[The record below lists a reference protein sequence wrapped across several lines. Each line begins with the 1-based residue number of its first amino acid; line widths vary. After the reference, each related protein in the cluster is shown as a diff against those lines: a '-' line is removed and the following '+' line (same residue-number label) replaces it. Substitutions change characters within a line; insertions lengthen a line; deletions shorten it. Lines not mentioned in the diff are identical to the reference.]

1 MVKHS
6 GRPVE
11 IQSNRH
17 FPLGRPLR
25 LVSLSSVPAKAKA
38 KTAAKK
44 EKSSAAANIW
54 AFVGT
59 DDLSVKE
66 AALNLSR
73 KLMSLEDAEF
83 GMEIIDGAADNAEH
97 AQRIVRNT
105 LEALQTLPF
114 FGGEKVVWLRGVNF
128 LADTVTGRAESTQSA
143 LSSLLAVMEA
153 GIPDDVKFLISAS
166 EVDKR
171 RAFFLGLKKSAQLEV
186 FDLIDT
192 SRSGWE
198 QTVASL
204 VADLARDLDLQFEDE
219 ALEVFVMLAGEDSR
233 QIRNEL
239 EKLDLY
245 LGEENRVVTEDD
257 VRAIV
262 SATKAGVVFELGNAL
277 GRRRL
282 AECLYLV
289 DELIARKESAIGIL
303 LAAVVPKV
311 RNLFQAKALEER
323 CRPSLASYQSYSAAL
338 ERLPEKERAA
348 LPKKKDGTGLNVFP
362 LFLAAKEA
370 AGFTSAELRTA
381 LEECLKANRRLV
393 TSSLDPVIVIN
404 QLLVRIL
411 SGRS

>member
-1 MVKHS
+1 M
-6 GRPVE
+6 
-11 IQSNRH
+11 
-17 FPLGRPLR
+17 
-25 LVSLSSVPAKAKA
+25 PAKAKTTAA
-38 KTAAKK
+38 KPAAAKK
-44 EKSSAAANIW
+44 EKSQAADNIW

-59 DDLSVKE
+59 DDLAVKD
-66 AALNLSR
+66 AAAALSR
-73 KLMSLEDAEF
+73 KLMSPEDAEF
-83 GMEIIDGAADNAEH
+83 GMEIVDGAADNAEH
-97 AQRIVRNT
+97 AERIIRST

-128 LADTVTGRAESTQSA
+128 MADTVTGRAESTQNA
-143 LSSLLAVMEA
+143 LASLMAVMEA
-153 GIPDDVKFLISAS
+153 GLPGDVKFILSAS

-171 RAFFLGLKKSAQLEV
+171 RSFFLNLKKVAQLEV

-198 QTVASL
+198 QTVAEL
-204 VADLARDLDLQFEDE
+204 VEDRARELGLFFDDD
-219 ALEVFVMLAGEDSR
+219 AMAVFVMLAGEDSR

-239 EKLDLY
+239 EKLDLF
-245 LGEENRVVTEDD
+245 LGEDERRVTAGD

-262 SATKAGVVFELGNAL
+262 SHSKAGVVFELGNAL
-277 GRRRL
+277 GKRRL
-282 AECLYLV
+282 EECLHLV
-289 DELIARKESAIGIL
+289 DELIAQKESAIGIL

-323 CRPSLASYQSYSAAL
+323 CRPSLSSYQSYSASL
-338 ERLPEKERAA
+338 ERLPEKEKEH
-348 LPKKKDGTGLNVFP
+348 LPKKKDGSGLNVFP

-393 TSSLDPVIVIN
+393 TSSLDPVIVLN

-411 SGRS
+411 AVKS

>member
-1 MVKHS
+1 M
-6 GRPVE
+6 
-11 IQSNRH
+11 
-17 FPLGRPLR
+17 
-25 LVSLSSVPAKAKA
+25 PAKAKTA
-38 KTAAKK
+38 VKTAAKK
-44 EKSSAAANIW
+44 EKSTAAGNIW

-59 DDLSVKE
+59 DDLAVKE
-66 AALNLSR
+66 AAATLSR
-73 KLMSLEDAEF
+73 KLMSPEDAEF
-83 GMEIIDGAADNAEH
+83 GMEIIDGAADNSEH
-97 AQRIVRNT
+97 AERIIRST
-105 LEALQTLPF
+105 LEALRTFPF

-128 LADTVTGRAESTQSA
+128 MADNVTGRSESTQNA
-143 LSSLLAVMEA
+143 LASLLAALDA
-153 GIPDDVKFLISAS
+153 GVPEDVKFILSAS

-171 RAFFLGLKKSAQLEV
+171 RSFFLGLKKAARLEV

-198 QTVASL
+198 QAAAEL
-204 VADLARDLDLQFEDE
+204 VETRARELGLFFDQD
-219 ALEVFVMLAGEDSR
+219 AMAVFVMLAGEDSR

-239 EKLDLY
+239 EKLDLF
-245 LGEENRVVTEDD
+245 LGEERRVTTED

-262 SATKAGVVFELGNAL
+262 SLSREGVVFELGNAL
-277 GRRRL
+277 GKRRL
-282 AECLYLV
+282 DECLHLV
-289 DELIARKESAIGIL
+289 DELIAQKESAIGIL

-323 CRPSLASYQSYSAAL
+323 CRPSLSSYQSYSASL
-338 ERLPEKERAA
+338 EKLPEKEREH

-393 TSSLDPVIVIN
+393 TGSLDPVIVLN

-411 SGRS
+411 AVKS

>member
-1 MVKHS
+1 MGNPREFECS
-6 GRPVE
+6 G
-11 IQSNRH
+11 H
-17 FPLGRPLR
+17 FALGRPLR
-25 LVSLSSVPAKAKA
+25 RASLPPVPAKAK
-38 KTAAKK
+38 TATKK
-44 EKSSAAANIW
+44 EKSPFAANIW

-66 AALNLSR
+66 AAMNLSR
-73 KLMSLEDAEF
+73 KLMSPEDAEF
-83 GMEIIDGAADNAEH
+83 GMEIIDGAADNADH
-97 AQRIVRNT
+97 ADRIVRNT

-128 LADTVTGRAESTQSA
+128 LADTITGRAESTQAA
-143 LSSLLAVMEA
+143 LASLLAVMEA
-153 GIPDDVKFLISAS
+153 GVPADVKFLLSAS

-171 RAFFLGLKKSAQLEV
+171 RSFFLGLKKVAQLEV
-186 FDLIDT
+186 LDLIDT

-198 QTVASL
+198 QTVAAL
-204 VADLARDLDLQFEDE
+204 VGDLARDLDLQFEDD

-245 LGEENRVVTEDD
+245 LGEENRVVTQDD

-262 SATKAGVVFELGNAL
+262 SSTKAGVVFELGNAL
-277 GRRRL
+277 GRRQL
-282 AECLYLV
+282 AECLHLV
-289 DELIARKESAIGIL
+289 DELISRKESPIGIL

-323 CRPSLASYQSYSAAL
+323 CRPPLSSYQSYSAAL

-362 LFLAAKEA
+362 LFLAAREA
-370 AGFTSAELRTA
+370 ASFTPSELRIA

-411 SGRS
+411 SGRG